1 LNSLSIVVDFDSI
14 RKEAAI
20 LMKILYTSMF
30 LFLTGVSLTGQ
41 VKNPAEPVPIN
52 QTDPTPTRTPCMMPT
67 TAPSA
72 PQRSRAIANPNN
84 EIKGMTADHAAY
96 LARSVDSDCDGI
108 SNYDDNCW
116 EVQSKNLT
124 DSDGDGWGDVCD
136 SISSDLSLRMTASRK
151 RIRVGEKIRF
161 SIVITNHGPTEQALG
176 VHVAALFS
184 RSLRIDS
191 MKIPDAAPDAECD
204 EMDGGLLCDMLPIPV
219 GKSTE
224 LRIFATARKGGK
236 ARNSVSVENG
246 IGDLY
251 RRNNKAAVNV
261 SIR

>member
-1 LNSLSIVVDFDSI
+1 MKVLPLLMILLMT
-14 RKEAAI
+14 AI
-20 LMKILYTSMF
+20 SP
-30 LFLTGVSLTGQ
+30 VGQ
-41 VKNPAEPVPIN
+41 VKVPPAATSPQQKDLSKQASTIV
-52 QTDPTPTRTPCMMPT
+52 PCMMPIP
-67 TAPSA
+67 A
-72 PQRSRAIANPNN
+72 RSNSRPPKSTSNLNPNG
-84 EIKGMTADHAAY
+84 ISLDAA
-96 LARSVDSDCDGI
+96 ANMAKSNDWDCDGI

-124 DSDGDGWGDVCD
+124 DSDDDGWGDVCD

-151 RIRVGEKIRF
+151 RLRVGEKVRF

-224 LRIFATARKGGK
+224 LTIFATARKGGK
-236 ARNSVSVENG
+236 ARNSVSAENG